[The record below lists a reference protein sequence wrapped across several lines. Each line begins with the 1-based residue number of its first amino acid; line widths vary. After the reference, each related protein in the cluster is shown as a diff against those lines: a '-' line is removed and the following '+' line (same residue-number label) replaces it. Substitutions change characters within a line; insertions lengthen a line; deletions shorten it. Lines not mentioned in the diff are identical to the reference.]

1 MKKLLSMLVMASM
14 MVFAL
19 GTMGAS
25 AAAKAPKNDKAV
37 VVVSF
42 GSTFDDTRTKDIG
55 GIEEAVAKAFPNR
68 DFKRAFTSYI
78 IMERLEKNKGIKVND
93 LPATLKELKKAGYKD
108 ILVQPTH
115 LLHGEEYEHKVL
127 TTVDKFKGDFDRIV
141 VSDPLM
147 VGKNDFAIAASAVAT
162 QFPTLGKG
170 EGVVLM
176 GHGSPRDNNQSF
188 GNTYKMLQETFD
200 KMGLPVVVGT
210 VEEVDTPNVDEV
222 LEQIKARGYK
232 TVDILVK
239 VYAEGH
245 SAEVRISRT
254 HCNIAYIRR
263 DGEMIYHEDAPASEG
278 KSTKA
283 DRSLLTIENIVRFA
297 EDMDIADVK
306 EVLDRQISYNY
317 AIALE
322 GMQNDWGANIGSTL
336 VKTYGDDV
344 KIMSKAMAAAGS
356 DARMSGCELPV
367 VINSGSGNQGITV
380 SVPVIVYA
388 ERLRSS
394 QEELYRA
401 LAVSNLTAVHIKHG
415 IGPLSAFCGAVSA
428 GCAAGCGI
436 AYLFGGREEEVSH
449 TLVNSLATVSGI
461 FCDGAK
467 ASCAAKIASSV
478 EAGILGYYMYTNGQQ
493 FYAEDGIV
501 SKGVENTI
509 RNVCRLGGNA
519 MNETDEEIIRIMTHC
534 D

>member
-1 MKKLLSMLVMASM
+1 MKSSQKNYLHRDLSDLRRTGKDHGSNHVLSPSLIFMDGFFITYSENNQRKELLSMLVMASM

-232 TVDILVK
+232 TVHMFPL
-239 VYAEGH
+239 
-245 SAEVRISRT
+245 
-254 HCNIAYIRR
+254 
-263 DGEMIYHEDAPASEG
+263 MIVAGDHANNDMYGDEEDSW
-278 KSTKA
+278 KSM
-283 DRSLLTIENIVRFA
+283 IEK
-297 EDMDIADVK
+297 M
-306 EVLDRQISYNY
+306 
-317 AIALE
+317 
-322 GMQNDWGANIGSTL
+322 G
-336 VKTYGDDV
+336 VKTVGH
-344 KIMSKAMAAAGS
+344 
-356 DARMSGCELPV
+356 L
-367 VINSGSGNQGITV
+367 QGIGRN
-380 SVPVIVYA
+380 A
-388 ERLRSS
+388 
-394 QEELYRA
+394 
-401 LAVSNLTAVHIKHG
+401 AVQAIYVQHAV
-415 IGPLSAFCGAVSA
+415 
-428 GCAAGCGI
+428 AA
-436 AYLFGGREEEVSH
+436 
-449 TLVNSLATVSGI
+449 
-461 FCDGAK
+461 
-467 ASCAAKIASSV
+467 
-478 EAGILGYYMYTNGQQ
+478 EAGVQ
-493 FYAEDGIV
+493 
-501 SKGVENTI
+501 
-509 RNVCRLGGNA
+509 R
-519 MNETDEEIIRIMTHC
+519 
-534 D
+534 

>member
-232 TVDILVK
+232 TVHMFPL
-239 VYAEGH
+239 
-245 SAEVRISRT
+245 
-254 HCNIAYIRR
+254 
-263 DGEMIYHEDAPASEG
+263 MIVAGDHANNYMYGDEEDSW
-278 KSTKA
+278 KSM
-283 DRSLLTIENIVRFA
+283 IEK
-297 EDMDIADVK
+297 M
-306 EVLDRQISYNY
+306 
-317 AIALE
+317 
-322 GMQNDWGANIGSTL
+322 G
-336 VKTYGDDV
+336 VKTVGH
-344 KIMSKAMAAAGS
+344 
-356 DARMSGCELPV
+356 L
-367 VINSGSGNQGITV
+367 QGIGRN
-380 SVPVIVYA
+380 A
-388 ERLRSS
+388 
-394 QEELYRA
+394 
-401 LAVSNLTAVHIKHG
+401 AVQAIYVQHAV
-415 IGPLSAFCGAVSA
+415 
-428 GCAAGCGI
+428 AA
-436 AYLFGGREEEVSH
+436 
-449 TLVNSLATVSGI
+449 
-461 FCDGAK
+461 
-467 ASCAAKIASSV
+467 
-478 EAGILGYYMYTNGQQ
+478 EAGVQ
-493 FYAEDGIV
+493 
-501 SKGVENTI
+501 
-509 RNVCRLGGNA
+509 R
-519 MNETDEEIIRIMTHC
+519 
-534 D
+534 

>member
-108 ILVQPTH
+108 ILV
-115 LLHGEEYEHKVL
+115 HGEEYEHKVL

-232 TVDILVK
+232 TVHMFPL
-239 VYAEGH
+239 
-245 SAEVRISRT
+245 
-254 HCNIAYIRR
+254 
-263 DGEMIYHEDAPASEG
+263 MIVAGDHANNDMYGDEEDSW
-278 KSTKA
+278 KSM
-283 DRSLLTIENIVRFA
+283 IEK
-297 EDMDIADVK
+297 M
-306 EVLDRQISYNY
+306 
-317 AIALE
+317 
-322 GMQNDWGANIGSTL
+322 G
-336 VKTYGDDV
+336 VKTVGH
-344 KIMSKAMAAAGS
+344 
-356 DARMSGCELPV
+356 L
-367 VINSGSGNQGITV
+367 QGIGRN
-380 SVPVIVYA
+380 A
-388 ERLRSS
+388 
-394 QEELYRA
+394 
-401 LAVSNLTAVHIKHG
+401 AVQSIYVQHAV
-415 IGPLSAFCGAVSA
+415 
-428 GCAAGCGI
+428 AA
-436 AYLFGGREEEVSH
+436 
-449 TLVNSLATVSGI
+449 
-461 FCDGAK
+461 
-467 ASCAAKIASSV
+467 
-478 EAGILGYYMYTNGQQ
+478 EAGVQ
-493 FYAEDGIV
+493 
-501 SKGVENTI
+501 
-509 RNVCRLGGNA
+509 R
-519 MNETDEEIIRIMTHC
+519 
-534 D
+534 

>member
-19 GTMGAS
+19 GTMGTS

-127 TTVDKFKGDFDRIV
+127 STVDKFKGDFDRIV

-232 TVDILVK
+232 TVHMFPL
-239 VYAEGH
+239 
-245 SAEVRISRT
+245 
-254 HCNIAYIRR
+254 
-263 DGEMIYHEDAPASEG
+263 MIVAGDHA
-278 KSTKA
+278 
-283 DRSLLTIENIVRFA
+283 NN
-297 EDMDIADVK
+297 DM
-306 EVLDRQISYNY
+306 
-317 AIALE
+317 
-322 GMQNDWGANIGSTL
+322 
-336 VKTYGDDV
+336 YGD
-344 KIMSKAMAAAGS
+344 
-356 DARMSGCELPV
+356 
-367 VINSGSGNQGITV
+367 
-380 SVPVIVYA
+380 
-388 ERLRSS
+388 
-394 QEELYRA
+394 EED
-401 LAVSNLTAVHIKHG
+401 SWKSMNL
-415 IGPLSAFCGAVSA
+415 L
-428 GCAAGCGI
+428 
-436 AYLFGGREEEVSH
+436 
-449 TLVNSLATVSGI
+449 
-461 FCDGAK
+461 
-467 ASCAAKIASSV
+467 
-478 EAGILGYYMYTNGQQ
+478 QQ
-493 FYAEDGIV
+493 RYV
-501 SKGVENTI
+501 
-509 RNVCRLGGNA
+509 RR
-519 MNETDEEIIRIMTHC
+519 
-534 D
+534 

>member
-37 VVVSF
+37 VVVSI
-42 GSTFDDTRTKDIG
+42 GSTFDDPR
-55 GIEEAVAKAFPNR
+55 AKAFPNR

-232 TVDILVK
+232 TVHMFPL
-239 VYAEGH
+239 
-245 SAEVRISRT
+245 
-254 HCNIAYIRR
+254 
-263 DGEMIYHEDAPASEG
+263 MIVAGDHANNDMYGDEEDSW
-278 KSTKA
+278 KSM
-283 DRSLLTIENIVRFA
+283 IEK
-297 EDMDIADVK
+297 M
-306 EVLDRQISYNY
+306 
-317 AIALE
+317 
-322 GMQNDWGANIGSTL
+322 G
-336 VKTYGDDV
+336 VKTVGH
-344 KIMSKAMAAAGS
+344 
-356 DARMSGCELPV
+356 L
-367 VINSGSGNQGITV
+367 QGIGRN
-380 SVPVIVYA
+380 A
-388 ERLRSS
+388 
-394 QEELYRA
+394 
-401 LAVSNLTAVHIKHG
+401 AVQAIYVQH
-415 IGPLSAFCGAVSA
+415 AF
-428 GCAAGCGI
+428 AA
-436 AYLFGGREEEVSH
+436 
-449 TLVNSLATVSGI
+449 
-461 FCDGAK
+461 
-467 ASCAAKIASSV
+467 
-478 EAGILGYYMYTNGQQ
+478 EAGVQ
-493 FYAEDGIV
+493 
-501 SKGVENTI
+501 
-509 RNVCRLGGNA
+509 R
-519 MNETDEEIIRIMTHC
+519 
-534 D
+534 

>member
-1 MKKLLSMLVMASM
+1 MTVPLDVFRLDTGVVTEAVDDAGDASRKRRARIRNAVAHRVAGTDLYGNS
-14 MVFAL
+14 VFLARAL
-19 GTMGAS
+19 ERFDER
-25 AAAKAPKNDKAV
+25 NDKAV

-93 LPATLKELKKAGYKD
+93 LPTTLKELKKAGYKD

-170 EGVVLM
+170 EGIVLM

-232 TVDILVK
+232 TVHMFPL
-239 VYAEGH
+239 
-245 SAEVRISRT
+245 
-254 HCNIAYIRR
+254 
-263 DGEMIYHEDAPASEG
+263 MIVAGDHANNDMYGDEEDSW
-278 KSTKA
+278 KS
-283 DRSLLTIENIVRFA
+283 LIEK
-297 EDMDIADVK
+297 M
-306 EVLDRQISYNY
+306 
-317 AIALE
+317 
-322 GMQNDWGANIGSTL
+322 G
-336 VKTYGDDV
+336 VKTVGH
-344 KIMSKAMAAAGS
+344 
-356 DARMSGCELPV
+356 L
-367 VINSGSGNQGITV
+367 QGIGRN
-380 SVPVIVYA
+380 A
-388 ERLRSS
+388 
-394 QEELYRA
+394 
-401 LAVSNLTAVHIKHG
+401 AVQAIYVQHAV
-415 IGPLSAFCGAVSA
+415 
-428 GCAAGCGI
+428 AA
-436 AYLFGGREEEVSH
+436 
-449 TLVNSLATVSGI
+449 
-461 FCDGAK
+461 
-467 ASCAAKIASSV
+467 
-478 EAGILGYYMYTNGQQ
+478 EAGVQ
-493 FYAEDGIV
+493 
-501 SKGVENTI
+501 
-509 RNVCRLGGNA
+509 R
-519 MNETDEEIIRIMTHC
+519 
-534 D
+534 

>member
-25 AAAKAPKNDKAV
+25 AAKAPQNDKAV

-93 LPATLKELKKAGYKD
+93 LPTTLKELKKAGYKD

-115 LLHGEEYEHKVL
+115 LLHGEEYEQKVL

-232 TVDILVK
+232 TVHMFPL
-239 VYAEGH
+239 
-245 SAEVRISRT
+245 
-254 HCNIAYIRR
+254 
-263 DGEMIYHEDAPASEG
+263 MIVAGDHANNDMYGDEEDSW
-278 KSTKA
+278 KS
-283 DRSLLTIENIVRFA
+283 LIEK
-297 EDMDIADVK
+297 M
-306 EVLDRQISYNY
+306 
-317 AIALE
+317 
-322 GMQNDWGANIGSTL
+322 G
-336 VKTYGDDV
+336 VKTVGH
-344 KIMSKAMAAAGS
+344 
-356 DARMSGCELPV
+356 L
-367 VINSGSGNQGITV
+367 QGIGRN
-380 SVPVIVYA
+380 A
-388 ERLRSS
+388 
-394 QEELYRA
+394 
-401 LAVSNLTAVHIKHG
+401 AVQAIYVQHAV
-415 IGPLSAFCGAVSA
+415 
-428 GCAAGCGI
+428 AA
-436 AYLFGGREEEVSH
+436 
-449 TLVNSLATVSGI
+449 
-461 FCDGAK
+461 
-467 ASCAAKIASSV
+467 
-478 EAGILGYYMYTNGQQ
+478 EAGVQ
-493 FYAEDGIV
+493 
-501 SKGVENTI
+501 
-509 RNVCRLGGNA
+509 R
-519 MNETDEEIIRIMTHC
+519 
-534 D
+534 

>member
-19 GTMGAS
+19 GTMGTS

-176 GHGSPRDNNQSF
+176 GSRFSP
-188 GNTYKMLQETFD
+188 
-200 KMGLPVVVGT
+200 
-210 VEEVDTPNVDEV
+210 
-222 LEQIKARGYK
+222 
-232 TVDILVK
+232 
-239 VYAEGH
+239 
-245 SAEVRISRT
+245 
-254 HCNIAYIRR
+254 
-263 DGEMIYHEDAPASEG
+263 
-278 KSTKA
+278 
-283 DRSLLTIENIVRFA
+283 
-297 EDMDIADVK
+297 
-306 EVLDRQISYNY
+306 
-317 AIALE
+317 
-322 GMQNDWGANIGSTL
+322 
-336 VKTYGDDV
+336 
-344 KIMSKAMAAAGS
+344 
-356 DARMSGCELPV
+356 
-367 VINSGSGNQGITV
+367 
-380 SVPVIVYA
+380 
-388 ERLRSS
+388 
-394 QEELYRA
+394 
-401 LAVSNLTAVHIKHG
+401 
-415 IGPLSAFCGAVSA
+415 
-428 GCAAGCGI
+428 
-436 AYLFGGREEEVSH
+436 
-449 TLVNSLATVSGI
+449 
-461 FCDGAK
+461 
-467 ASCAAKIASSV
+467 
-478 EAGILGYYMYTNGQQ
+478 
-493 FYAEDGIV
+493 
-501 SKGVENTI
+501 
-509 RNVCRLGGNA
+509 
-519 MNETDEEIIRIMTHC
+519 
-534 D
+534 

>member
-232 TVDILVK
+232 TVHMFPL
-239 VYAEGH
+239 
-245 SAEVRISRT
+245 
-254 HCNIAYIRR
+254 
-263 DGEMIYHEDAPASEG
+263 MIVAGDHA
-278 KSTKA
+278 
-283 DRSLLTIENIVRFA
+283 NN
-297 EDMDIADVK
+297 DM
-306 EVLDRQISYNY
+306 
-317 AIALE
+317 
-322 GMQNDWGANIGSTL
+322 
-336 VKTYGDDV
+336 YGDEEDSW
-344 KIMSKAMAAAGS
+344 KSMIEKMA
-356 DARMSGCELPV
+356 LK
-367 VINSGSGNQGITV
+367 
-380 SVPVIVYA
+380 
-388 ERLRSS
+388 L
-394 QEELYRA
+394 
-401 LAVSNLTAVHIKHG
+401 
-415 IGPLSAFCGAVSA
+415 
-428 GCAAGCGI
+428 
-436 AYLFGGREEEVSH
+436 
-449 TLVNSLATVSGI
+449 
-461 FCDGAK
+461 
-467 ASCAAKIASSV
+467 
-478 EAGILGYYMYTNGQQ
+478 
-493 FYAEDGIV
+493 
-501 SKGVENTI
+501 
-509 RNVCRLGGNA
+509 
-519 MNETDEEIIRIMTHC
+519 
-534 D
+534 

>member
-108 ILVQPTH
+108 ILV
-115 LLHGEEYEHKVL
+115 HGEEYEHKVL

-232 TVDILVK
+232 TVHMFPL
-239 VYAEGH
+239 
-245 SAEVRISRT
+245 
-254 HCNIAYIRR
+254 
-263 DGEMIYHEDAPASEG
+263 MIVAGDHANNDMYGDEEDSW
-278 KSTKA
+278 KSM
-283 DRSLLTIENIVRFA
+283 IEK
-297 EDMDIADVK
+297 M
-306 EVLDRQISYNY
+306 
-317 AIALE
+317 
-322 GMQNDWGANIGSTL
+322 G
-336 VKTYGDDV
+336 VKTVGH
-344 KIMSKAMAAAGS
+344 
-356 DARMSGCELPV
+356 L
-367 VINSGSGNQGITV
+367 QGIGRN
-380 SVPVIVYA
+380 A
-388 ERLRSS
+388 
-394 QEELYRA
+394 
-401 LAVSNLTAVHIKHG
+401 AVQAIYVQHAV
-415 IGPLSAFCGAVSA
+415 
-428 GCAAGCGI
+428 AA
-436 AYLFGGREEEVSH
+436 
-449 TLVNSLATVSGI
+449 
-461 FCDGAK
+461 
-467 ASCAAKIASSV
+467 
-478 EAGILGYYMYTNGQQ
+478 EAGVQ
-493 FYAEDGIV
+493 
-501 SKGVENTI
+501 
-509 RNVCRLGGNA
+509 R
-519 MNETDEEIIRIMTHC
+519 
-534 D
+534 

>member
-37 VVVSF
+37 VVV
-42 GSTFDDTRTKDIG
+42 G

-232 TVDILVK
+232 TVHMFPL
-239 VYAEGH
+239 
-245 SAEVRISRT
+245 
-254 HCNIAYIRR
+254 
-263 DGEMIYHEDAPASEG
+263 MIVAGDHANNDMYGDEEDSW
-278 KSTKA
+278 KSM
-283 DRSLLTIENIVRFA
+283 IEK
-297 EDMDIADVK
+297 M
-306 EVLDRQISYNY
+306 
-317 AIALE
+317 
-322 GMQNDWGANIGSTL
+322 G
-336 VKTYGDDV
+336 VKTVGH
-344 KIMSKAMAAAGS
+344 
-356 DARMSGCELPV
+356 L
-367 VINSGSGNQGITV
+367 QGIGRN
-380 SVPVIVYA
+380 A
-388 ERLRSS
+388 
-394 QEELYRA
+394 
-401 LAVSNLTAVHIKHG
+401 AVQAIYVQHAV
-415 IGPLSAFCGAVSA
+415 
-428 GCAAGCGI
+428 AA
-436 AYLFGGREEEVSH
+436 
-449 TLVNSLATVSGI
+449 
-461 FCDGAK
+461 
-467 ASCAAKIASSV
+467 
-478 EAGILGYYMYTNGQQ
+478 EAGVQ
-493 FYAEDGIV
+493 
-501 SKGVENTI
+501 
-509 RNVCRLGGNA
+509 R
-519 MNETDEEIIRIMTHC
+519 
-534 D
+534 

>member
-68 DFKRAFTSYI
+68 DFKRAFTSY

-232 TVDILVK
+232 TVHMFPL
-239 VYAEGH
+239 
-245 SAEVRISRT
+245 
-254 HCNIAYIRR
+254 
-263 DGEMIYHEDAPASEG
+263 MIVAGDHANNDMYGDEEDSW
-278 KSTKA
+278 KSM
-283 DRSLLTIENIVRFA
+283 IEK
-297 EDMDIADVK
+297 M
-306 EVLDRQISYNY
+306 
-317 AIALE
+317 
-322 GMQNDWGANIGSTL
+322 G
-336 VKTYGDDV
+336 VKTVGH
-344 KIMSKAMAAAGS
+344 
-356 DARMSGCELPV
+356 L
-367 VINSGSGNQGITV
+367 QGIGRN
-380 SVPVIVYA
+380 A
-388 ERLRSS
+388 
-394 QEELYRA
+394 
-401 LAVSNLTAVHIKHG
+401 AVQAIYVQHAV
-415 IGPLSAFCGAVSA
+415 
-428 GCAAGCGI
+428 AA
-436 AYLFGGREEEVSH
+436 
-449 TLVNSLATVSGI
+449 
-461 FCDGAK
+461 
-467 ASCAAKIASSV
+467 
-478 EAGILGYYMYTNGQQ
+478 EAGVQ
-493 FYAEDGIV
+493 
-501 SKGVENTI
+501 
-509 RNVCRLGGNA
+509 R
-519 MNETDEEIIRIMTHC
+519 
-534 D
+534 